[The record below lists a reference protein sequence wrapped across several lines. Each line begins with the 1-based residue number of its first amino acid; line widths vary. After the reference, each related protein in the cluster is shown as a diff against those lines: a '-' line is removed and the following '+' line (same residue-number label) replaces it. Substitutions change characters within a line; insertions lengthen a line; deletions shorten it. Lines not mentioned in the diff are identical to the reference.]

1 MPALASFEVERFEL
15 AGDAC
20 LEVRGR
26 WFGVRG
32 RRFMR
37 PALTVVADGR
47 EQRVLAMLDHKPWSA
62 EEGEAWLAAF
72 PWSEDP
78 SVLGETEL
86 TVAPDLTVPLPPP
99 SSRAPGRRPRRAG
112 STGAAARGAR
122 AAGDGRPPKR
132 AGADDPATHAGR
144 LRAERDAAL
153 RSRDEAT
160 AELGAVKRDRNRLG
174 KDLKEALAARD
185 AAIAE
190 RYDAIEAE
198 VSLRIAD
205 LRAEAER
212 ERAAAGMAAQSA
224 RERDTARAARDEAS
238 RERDEARAER
248 DSARHE
254 RNRLLAERDTARNR
268 VEEVTRHWE
277 LAASRGTRRTEER
290 DAVAI
295 ERDRLARERDA
306 AFEQYGRTAR
316 QRDAALEQRDRAAGE
331 RDAAVEQQDRAVSER
346 ADVRDEGQVTLV
358 DLEAQSP
365 ESEHAGHLSTPQPTE
380 RGLAEVETEAETDVE
395 TAPPARAPA
404 SRPPADSPQRPS
416 GARSPRRS
424 PRPPAPTQAANRRAD
439 GVGPSREPASSARS
453 GTTVDA
459 SDVWRTR
466 LLAATALFV
475 AVVLLLVI
483 LLAR

>member
-1 MPALASFEVERFEL
+1 VTVPALASFEVERFEL

-37 PALTVVADGR
+37 PALTVMADGR

-99 SSRAPGRRPRRAG
+99 SSRTRGRRPRRAG
-112 STGAAARGAR
+112 ATGAASRGAG
-122 AAGDGRPPKR
+122 ATGDVRPPKR
-132 AGADDPATHAGR
+132 ARADDPATHAGR

-153 RSRDEAT
+153 RSRDEAI
-160 AELGAVKRDRNRLG
+160 AELDAVKRDRNRLG
-174 KDLKEALAARD
+174 KDLREALAARD

-212 ERAAAGMAAQSA
+212 ERAAAGLAAQSA

-248 DSARHE
+248 DSSRHE

-277 LAASRGTRRTEER
+277 LAASRGTRRTQER

-331 RDAAVEQQDRAVSER
+331 RDAAVEQRDQAVSER
-346 ADVRDEGQVTLV
+346 ADVRDERQVTLV

-365 ESEHAGHLSTPQPTE
+365 ENEHAERVSAPQPTE
-380 RGLAEVETEAETDVE
+380 RRPAEVETEVE
-395 TAPPARAPA
+395 TEAPAQAPA
-404 SRPPADSPQRPS
+404 SRPPADTPRSS
-416 GARSPRRS
+416 GARSPRRP
-424 PRPPAPTQAANRRAD
+424 PRPPAPAATRRAD
-439 GVGPSREPASSARS
+439 GVGPSREAGPTARS
-453 GTTVDA
+453 AATVDA
-459 SDVWRTR
+459 SDVLRTR